1 MKKVLPF
8 LSALVTVLVVTSACG
23 TPPPPPPPAPT
34 PPPQEGVYRVE
45 VSRQGFKN
53 MTGESRL
60 EVAAGQE
67 IEITFVYGD
76 NDFSQNNPHIIAIP
90 ALNITTDTL
99 DRENPEVTVRF
110 TASQT
115 GEINFMCTKVDCVGH
130 TNLLGGT
137 IVVK

>member
-1 MKKVLPF
+1 MKKVLLF
-8 LSALVTVLVVTSACG
+8 LSMLVGLLVVTSACSQSL
-23 TPPPPPPPAPT
+23 PPPAPT
-34 PPPQEGVYRVE
+34 PPPQDEVYRVE

-53 MTGESRL
+53 IAEESRL

-67 IEITFVYGD
+67 VEIIFVYGD

-90 ALNITTDTL
+90 AYDITTDTL

-110 TASQT
+110 TAGQT
-115 GEINFMCTKVDCVGH
+115 GEVNFMCIKVDCVGH
-130 TNLLGGT
+130 ANLLRGI